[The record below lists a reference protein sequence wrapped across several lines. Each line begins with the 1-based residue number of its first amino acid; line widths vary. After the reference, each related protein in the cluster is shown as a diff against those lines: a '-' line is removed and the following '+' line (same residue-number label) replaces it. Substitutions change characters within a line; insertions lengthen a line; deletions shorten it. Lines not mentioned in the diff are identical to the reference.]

1 MAGVGVGLATVGIA
15 VMALA
20 AGILV
25 AAVVDGTA
33 TAVALNDNGCRSIT
47 GGSLRILILC
57 KCLHPNSQKQ
67 STIPSIFSH

>member
-1 MAGVGVGLATVGIA
+1 MAGVGVGPATLGIA

-25 AAVVDGTA
+25 AAVVDGTE

-47 GGSLRILILC
+47 DDSLQPRPPEGSR
-57 KCLHPNSQKQ
+57 K
-67 STIPSIFSH
+67 